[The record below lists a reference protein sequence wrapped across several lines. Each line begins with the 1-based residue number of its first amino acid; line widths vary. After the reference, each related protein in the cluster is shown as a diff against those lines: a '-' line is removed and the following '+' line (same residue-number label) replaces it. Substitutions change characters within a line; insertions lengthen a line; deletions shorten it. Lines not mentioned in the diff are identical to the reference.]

1 MYSQTSIPRSRWDL
15 LKTSSIQD
23 IKGKIVVGL
32 TNHYE
37 VYIVFEESVFK
48 MQKFNY
54 YNITFD

>member
-1 MYSQTSIPRSRWDL
+1 MYSQTSLPRSRWDL
-15 LKTSSIQD
+15 LKTSSIRD

-48 MQKFNY
+48 IPKFSY
-54 YNITFD
+54 ITIE

>member
-1 MYSQTSIPRSRWDL
+1 MYSQTSLPQGRWDL

-37 VYIVFEESVFK
+37 IYIVFEESMFK
-48 MQKFNY
+48 IPKFNY
-54 YNITFD
+54 IIF

>member
-1 MYSQTSIPRSRWDL
+1 MYSQTSLPQGRWDL

-37 VYIVFEESVFK
+37 ICIVFEESMFK
-48 MQKFNY
+48 IPKFSY
-54 YNITFD
+54 ITFE

>member
-1 MYSQTSIPRSRWDL
+1 MYSQTSLPQGRWDL

-37 VYIVFEESVFK
+37 ICIVFEESLFK
-48 MQKFNY
+48 IPKFNY
-54 YNITFD
+54 ITFE

>member
-1 MYSQTSIPRSRWDL
+1 MYSQTSLPQGRWDL

-37 VYIVFEESVFK
+37 ICIVFKESLFK
-48 MQKFNY
+48 IPKFNY
-54 YNITFD
+54 ITFE